1 MAEWSEA
8 ARRRCGESEVLALTQ
23 RLLVAPVALSAPRFI
38 DRWVARIGGG
48 GRLRPEGQHTG
59 AGKQRRPGWPT
70 EEGWTF
76 HTYAA
81 LRLTY
86 SSSPADDRGFP
97 LLLLQGMPSPPHRRR
112 PRHAQLA
119 PHL

>member
-81 LRLTY
+81 LR
-86 SSSPADDRGFP
+86 
-97 LLLLQGMPSPPHRRR
+97 PP
-112 PRHAQLA
+112 PV
-119 PHL
+119 